1 MIDAIHTLIKD
12 VILPIS
18 PIIILFAIVGIM
30 ENNKNKKDSKL

>member
-1 MIDAIHTLIKD
+1 MIDVIHALIKD

-30 ENNKNKKDSKL
+30 ENIKNKRDNE

>member
-12 VILPIS
+12 VILPIL

-30 ENNKNKKDSKL
+30 ENNKNKRDNK

>member
-18 PIIILFAIVGIM
+18 PIIILFFVVTLI
-30 ENNKNKKDSKL
+30 ENKNNKRDNK

>member
-1 MIDAIHTLIKD
+1 MIDVIHTLIKD

-30 ENNKNKKDSKL
+30 ENNKNKNHNKL

>member
-18 PIIILFAIVGIM
+18 PIIILFFVVTLIENGKR
-30 ENNKNKKDSKL
+30 NNK

>member
-1 MIDAIHTLIKD
+1 MIDAMHALIKD

-30 ENNKNKKDSKL
+30 ENNKNKKHNKL

>member
-18 PIIILFAIVGIM
+18 PIIMLFIVYDIM
-30 ENNKNKKDSKL
+30 EDKKDNK